1 MKISKKIIS
10 VILCVVMVFSIS
22 AVAISA
28 NAKDDVTPVIFIPG
42 IGQSQTYKYDDEGN
56 VVASW
61 NMFHINTDF
70 GSFSI
75 TDWIKMIRLVAGL
88 ITTIAVQKDVVSES
102 AIIGALEVL
111 FVDHLRNEDGSFVN
125 NVETP
130 NYPCP
135 ISGYTEEARGIFDR
149 RIPCQALVDEIG
161 EDNVYCY
168 NYSIFSNTFENTEG
182 LNDYIEDVV
191 VPQTGSDKVILVPM
205 SMGASV
211 VNNYL
216 NLYPDSNRIEKVIS
230 VVGAW
235 QGSDVFGDLMLADFD
250 ENAPDMVYT
259 EAIQQIG
266 VDALTGSLI
275 NIAARIL
282 PKQEVDNLLY
292 DIVSAFVKTLII
304 PNTSLIS
311 LCPPDR
317 YDEFSDKYLSD
328 ETLAGT
334 KAQTDSY
341 VKAQRELKERLE
353 YQQDK
358 YGVEFY
364 FIAGYN
370 LGFGDGSG
378 DFGFF
383 KFFETQDSTNSD
395 EVIEIS
401 STAPGTTYVPA
412 GTSFSEEYIAD
423 PSHHVS
429 PDGSIDTST
438 AYFEKTTWYFNKQY
452 HELTNNNV
460 ALNLAYDIAMN
471 KVKSVDDCTDTY
483 PQFNAVRDTKKVKRY
498 LEDAEKVFSLDVLS
512 AEDNAAL
519 NSAVAKA
526 NSMLATTVIDT
537 EYDAEVTEELRVLM
551 AELVAK
557 YDLATDEIKEQLD
570 YSGLQRGDYK
580 PASEPDKTTEILT
593 AAVGATAKL
602 MTIIFGKKGFA
613 DFWSFLY

>member
-1 MKISKKIIS
+1 MKLSKKIIS
-10 VILCVVMVFSIS
+10 VILCVIMVFTMS
-22 AVAISA
+22 AVAITA
-28 NAKDDVTPVIFIPG
+28 NAENDVTPVVFIPG
-42 IGQSQTYKYDDEGN
+42 IGQSQTYKYDADGN
-56 VVASW
+56 EIASW
-61 NMFHINTDF
+61 NMLHVNTDF
-70 GSFSI
+70 GSYSI
-75 TDWIKMIRLVAGL
+75 IDWIKMVRLVAGL
-88 ITTIAVQKDVVSES
+88 IVTICVQRDVISEDTVK
-102 AIIGALEVL
+102 GALEVL
-111 FVDHLRNEDGSFVN
+111 FVDHLRKADGSFVN
-125 NVETP
+125 NVVTP

-135 ISGYTEEARGIFDR
+135 ISGYSENARGIFNR

-168 NYSIFSNTFENTEG
+168 NYSIFSNTFENAQG
-182 LNDYIEDVV
+182 LNDYIENVV
-191 VPQTGSDKVILVPM
+191 LPQTGSDKVILVPM

-216 NLYPDSNRIEKVIS
+216 NLYPDAGRVEKIIS

-235 QGSDVFGDLMLADFD
+235 QGSDVFADLMLADFD

-259 EAIQQIG
+259 DAIQQIG
-266 VDALTGSLI
+266 VDAMTGSLI

-292 DIVSAFVKTLII
+292 DIISAFVKTLIV

-317 YDEFSDKYLSD
+317 YEEFADKYLQG
-328 ETLAGT
+328 EEYAET

-341 VKAQRELKERLE
+341 AKAQRELKERLE
-353 YQQDK
+353 YQQEK
-358 YGVEFY
+358 YGTELY

-370 LGFGDGSG
+370 LGFGGGSG

-383 KFFETQDSTNSD
+383 KFFETQDTTNSD

-401 STAPGTTYVPA
+401 STAPGTSYVPA
-412 GTSFSEEYIAD
+412 GTSFSDEYIAD

-452 HELTNNNV
+452 HELTNNNI

-471 KVKSVDDCTDTY
+471 KVKSIDDCKDTY
-483 PQFNAVRDTKKVKRY
+483 PQFNNVRNLKKLNRY
-498 LEDAEKVFSLDVLS
+498 LGDAEQVFKLGVLS
-512 AEDNAAL
+512 AEDDAAL
-519 NSAVAKA
+519 KSAVANA
-526 NSMLATTVIDT
+526 NSVIANTVIDPETDNKTT
-537 EYDAEVTEELRVLM
+537 ENMRSIM

-557 YDLATDEIKEQLD
+557 YDLATEEVKEQLD
-570 YSGLQRGDYK
+570 YDGLQRGDYK
-580 PASEPDKTTEILT
+580 PASEPDKTTVVLTMVLGAVAKILT
-593 AAVGATAKL
+593 L
-602 MTIIFGKKGFA
+602 IFGKQGFG
-613 DFWSFLY
+613 DFWSFIF

>member
-1 MKISKKIIS
+1 MKLSKKIIS
-10 VILCVVMVFSIS
+10 VILCVVMVFTMS

-28 NAKDDVTPVIFIPG
+28 NAKDDVTPVVFIPG

-56 VVASW
+56 EVASW
-61 NMFHINTDF
+61 NMLHVNSDF
-70 GSFSI
+70 ASFSI
-75 TDWIKMIRLVAGL
+75 VDWVKMLRLAAGL
-88 ITTIAVQKDVVSES
+88 ITTICAQRDVVSES
-102 AIIGALEVL
+102 AIKGALEVL
-111 FVDHLRNEDGSFVN
+111 FVDHLRKDDGSFVN
-125 NVETP
+125 NVVTP

-135 ISGYTEEARGIFDR
+135 ISGYNEDARGIFDR

-168 NYSIFSNTFENTEG
+168 NYSIFSNTFENAKG
-182 LNDYIEDVV
+182 LNDYIEEVV
-191 VPQTGSDKVILVPM
+191 LPQTGSDKVILVPM

-216 NLYPDSNRIEKVIS
+216 NLYPDAGRVEKIIS

-235 QGSDVFGDLMLADFD
+235 QGSDVFADLMLADFD
-250 ENAPDMVYT
+250 ENAPDLVYT
-259 EAIQQIG
+259 DAIQQIG
-266 VDALTGSLI
+266 VDAMTGSLI

-292 DIVSAFVKTLII
+292 DIISAFVKTLIV

-317 YDEFSDKYLSD
+317 YEEFADKYLSD
-328 ETLAGT
+328 ESLAET
-334 KAQTDSY
+334 RSQTDSY
-341 VKAQRELKERLE
+341 AKAQSELKERLE
-353 YQQDK
+353 YQQEK
-358 YGVEFY
+358 YGTELY

-370 LGFGDGSG
+370 LGFGGGSG

-401 STAPGTTYVPA
+401 STAPGTSYVPA
-412 GTSFSEEYIAD
+412 GTSFSDEYIAD

-438 AYFEKTTWYFNKQY
+438 AYFEKTTWYFNKQF
-452 HELTNNNV
+452 HELTNNNI

-471 KVKSVDDCTDTY
+471 KVKSIDDCKDTY
-483 PQFNAVRDTKKVKRY
+483 PQFNNVRNLKKLNRY
-498 LEDAEKVFSLDVLS
+498 LDDAEQVFKLNVLS
-512 AEDNAAL
+512 DEDNTAL
-519 NSAVAKA
+519 KNKVAEA
-526 NSMLATTVIDT
+526 NALVANTVIVPEND
-537 EYDAEVTEELRVLM
+537 DKMTEELRALM
-551 AELVAK
+551 TELVAK

-570 YSGLQRGDYK
+570 YDGLQRGDYK
-580 PASEPDKTTEILT
+580 PASEPDTATVVLT
-593 AAVGATAKL
+593 SVLGATAKL
-602 MTIIFGKKGFA
+602 LTLIFGKKGFG
-613 DFWSFLY
+613 DFWSFIF